1 VLLAAANLLR
11 DGNDVCI
18 IVGISYPTRRVK
30 RIVILHLGNYLL
42 IPDSGVARK
51 TFALADSMRSMGL
64 EVHCVAFPF
73 LYSGNY
79 TPNPSVEVVF
89 EKESVVYEAITHFF
103 RTKIQRGDIVLFR
116 YPFATSALVNLVR
129 EFGHQIIFEHNT
141 IESVEVLMLQR
152 SHLSRLPF
160 SWRPSYLRYAFQTRI
175 LQQTDETRLGPLVLN
190 HSQGGICVSHEIAKY
205 EVDRCGSYSTA
216 VVANGSGVPAASNL
230 QVIPFQ
236 NNLRVCMIIGSPA
249 IWHGYDRMF
258 EGLKH
263 LSDENCTIWID
274 IIGMDKPKDQQ
285 ESEYGGH
292 RVQWLGVMNQEEI
305 ARHLQQCHMAIGT
318 LALFRKKMKEASP
331 LKVRE
336 CLMQGMPMIL
346 GYYDTDVSAD
356 ERFSPYIFQVS
367 NSNEPINWSK
377 VVSFY
382 KGLSQNRNHK
392 LEIAQ
397 LAGEVL
403 SMQKK
408 AEAYVAFMRT
418 RFEAARLK

>member
-1 VLLAAANLLR
+1 
-11 DGNDVCI
+11 
-18 IVGISYPTRRVK
+18 VK

-51 TFALADSMRSMGL
+51 TFALADSMRNMGF

-89 EKESVVYEAITHFF
+89 EKESLVYEAITHFF

-116 YPFATSALVNLVR
+116 YPFASSALVNLVR

-152 SHLSRLPF
+152 SHLGRLPL

-175 LQQTDETRLGPLVLN
+175 LHQTDETRLGPLVLN
-190 HSQGGICVSHEIAKY
+190 QSLGGICVSHEIANY
-205 EVDRCGSYSTA
+205 EVARCRSYSTA
-216 VVANGSGVPAASNL
+216 IVANGSGVPAASNL

-236 NNLRVCMIIGSPA
+236 NDLRVCMIIGSPA
-249 IWHGYDRMF
+249 VWHGYDRMF
-258 EGLKH
+258 ADLKQ
-263 LSDENCTIWID
+263 LRNEECTIWID
-274 IIGMDKPKDQQ
+274 IIGMEKPKDQQ
-285 ESEYGGH
+285 ESDFGRH
-292 RVQWLGVMNQEEI
+292 HVQWLGVMNREDI
-305 ARHLQQCHMAIGT
+305 AQHLQQCHLAVGT
-318 LALFRKKMKEASP
+318 LALYRKKMKEASP

-336 CLMQGMPMIL
+336 CLMLGMPMIL

-367 NSNEPINWSK
+367 NSDEPINWSK
-377 VVSFY
+377 VVAFY
-382 KGLSQNRNHK
+382 KALSQNSNHK
-392 LEIAQ
+392 QEIAQ

-408 AEAYVAFMRT
+408 AEGYVAFMRS
-418 RFEAARLK
+418 RFEASRLK